1 MEGNNTDINDVLDV
15 YVEYGNLE
23 NGNGSWTNRTPIIT
37 NQIDNFLNNKS
48 VKISLVL
55 AYTLVFSSCFVGNL
69 LVILVVA
76 FHRRMHTI
84 TNFFLTNLAVAD
96 FCVGLFC
103 VYQNLYNYLA
113 ESWSLGNFLCKMYHF
128 VQSLSYTASIGILTV
143 ICLER
148 YVAIVHPMW
157 RKRVITIRRLRIVM
171 ALVWTVSAVYCSP
184 RLFMFGTSAVPLRGK
199 HFVICHMK
207 RSLYNSKTYDIVNFV
222 VCFLLPLTII
232 SVIYT
237 IICVRLWKSHI
248 PKQTNEVRMR
258 PLTESGSDTNAFLSA
273 TSSNI
278 CRSFSIGSIVG
289 NSVTNKSCSD
299 LSPSPE
305 PTGRNLS
312 VTGINRDLDR
322 SRLDA
327 DHTAVVLH
335 KGTRNM
341 RYKTST
347 LILRKHQILQRNTNT
362 TVLKARR
369 RVIRLLVAVVFTFT
383 LCNLP
388 FHARKFWQYWSPNY
402 HGGSSSAAVFT
413 IVTTLVLYLNSGLN
427 PILYAFLSK
436 NFRHS
441 IMDLLQCRPLRRM
454 TFLRRTRKYR
464 SDVSGYPNTNVRSQ
478 EI

>member
-1 MEGNNTDINDVLDV
+1 
-15 YVEYGNLE
+15 
-23 NGNGSWTNRTPIIT
+23 
-37 NQIDNFLNNKS
+37 
-48 VKISLVL
+48 
-55 AYTLVFSSCFVGNL
+55 

-157 RKRVITIRRLRIVM
+157 KKRIITTRRLRVVM

-184 RLFMFGTSAVPLRGK
+184 RLFMFGTSAVPLRGT

-232 SVIYT
+232 SVVYS
-237 IICVRLWKSHI
+237 IICVRLWKSRI
-248 PKQTNEVRMR
+248 PKQTNEIR
-258 PLTESGSDTNAFLSA
+258 LTSLAESGSDTNAFSSA
-273 TSSNI
+273 ASLNVRRSS
-278 CRSFSIGSIVG
+278 SSG
-289 NSVTNKSCSD
+289 NFFGKSVTNRSCSN
-299 LSPSPE
+299 LTSSFTI
-305 PTGRNLS
+305 TGL
-312 VTGINRDLDR
+312 RDVDR
-322 SRLDA
+322 SRLDV

-335 KGTRNM
+335 KDTRNL
-341 RYKTST
+341 RHKTST
-347 LILRKHQILQRNTNT
+347 LILKKSRTSQHNANT

-402 HGGSSSAAVFT
+402 RGGSSSSAVFT
-413 IVTTLVLYLNSGLN
+413 IVTTLIFYLNSGLN

-441 IMDLLQCRPLRRM
+441 IMDLLQCRLHRRM
-454 TFLRRTRKYR
+454 TFRRRTRRYH
-464 SDVSGYPNTNVRSQ
+464 SDISGNPNTTYRSQ